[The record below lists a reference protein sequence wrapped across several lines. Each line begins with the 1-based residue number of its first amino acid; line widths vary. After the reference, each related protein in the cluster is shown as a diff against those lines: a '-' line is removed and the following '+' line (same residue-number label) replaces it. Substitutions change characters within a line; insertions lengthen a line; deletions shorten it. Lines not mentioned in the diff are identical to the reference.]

1 MGMNKFHRIF
11 DAGNTFMRTPDEQ
24 RKRRAALMAHILIWL
39 LVFLVPILFETGER
53 ERSVR
58 LYLMF
63 SVPMFFN
70 LAVFYL
76 NYSFL
81 IERYLFK
88 REIWKYLLINLLI
101 FVAASWIVMLFHTVW
116 LGPPPGTELPPM
128 RPVGPEQFIWIRTI
142 VSLLMVSGLSVAI
155 RMTGQWYRAER
166 IRAQLE
172 QARVES
178 ELSNLKN
185 QLSPHF
191 FFNTLNNIYSMI
203 ATRPEE
209 ARKAVHQLSKLI
221 RYVLYESDHEQVPLK
236 SELLFVRSYID
247 LMSFRY
253 PQHVKI
259 EQEIPDPPGDPF
271 IAPLL
276 FISLIENA
284 FKHGTSPTE
293 GSVIRIRILTSGEGE
308 KATVECLTEN
318 SYFPKDEEDKSGSG
332 IGLENLR
339 KRLELIYPGR
349 YTLEQEVRDGLFV
362 SHLTLNL

>member
-1 MGMNKFHRIF
+1 MNDIHRIF
-11 DAGNTFMRTPDEQ
+11 EAGNTPMRTPGEQ
-24 RKRRAALMAHILIWL
+24 RKKGAALMAHILIWL
-39 LVFLVPILFETGER
+39 LVFLVPILSDTGER
-53 ERSVR
+53 QRS
-58 LYLMF
+58 LGMYLMF

-70 LAVFYL
+70 LSVFYL

-81 IERYLFK
+81 IERYLFR

-101 FVAASWIVMLFHTVW
+101 FVVVGWTVMLFQTVW
-116 LGPPPGTELPPM
+116 IEPLAGLDPM
-128 RPVGPEQFIWIRTI
+128 QRPDIPEEFIWIRTI
-142 VSLLMVSGLSVAI
+142 VSLLMVAGLSVAI

-203 ATRPEE
+203 ATRPDD
-209 ARKAVHQLSKLI
+209 AQKAVHQLSKLI

-253 PQHVKI
+253 PQHVRI
-259 EQEIPDPPGDPF
+259 EQEITDPPGNPL

-284 FKHGTSPTE
+284 FKHGTSPVE
-293 GSVIRIRILTSGEGE
+293 GSVIRIRIVTFGEGE
-308 KATVECLTEN
+308 RARVECVTEN
-318 SYFPKDEEDKSGSG
+318 SCFPKDGEDKSGSG

-349 YTLEQEVRDGLFV
+349 YTLKQEVRDGLFV
-362 SHLTLNL
+362 SHLTLTL